1 MHKNQLLAISDKLCR
16 RFVESRHHNVRL
28 YSSPSRRRTIL
39 RPPFPLHSPPL
50 VCKLASFFKN
60 VAGTQQSRPPTNPS
74 SSFLNGLQPVASK
87 DIKLSRRVS
96 RTELDFEQAL
106 RAGGTVMLKESVD
119 VNSLGAVDTPSPSK
133 NQLPGH
139 EFASPTPPQ
148 KDMWTPRV
156 PQAPATPVVVPPTP
170 SPAPP
175 AYTRPG
181 SSSSS
186 NEVFYDAED
195 TDNMPSKRRSIYR
208 SPGTTSSSPDLATLA
223 RRAKERGTVV
233 PAKLV
238 QSQKEKR
245 PTEPP
250 PPPLP
255 TTSSNSNS
263 HARAS
268 PAASS
273 TLRASARPRSSTSG
287 AGAGRSGC
295 PPPPKLSITPASY
308 RSSARSAK
316 DPTSPNGSD
325 WVMPSPRSRTSSKA
339 GSDKVRGF

>member
-1 MHKNQLLAISDKLCR
+1 
-16 RFVESRHHNVRL
+16 VV
-28 YSSPSRRRTIL
+28 
-39 RPPFPLHSPPL
+39 
-50 VCKLASFFKN
+50 
-60 VAGTQQSRPPTNPS
+60 
-74 SSFLNGLQPVASK
+74 
-87 DIKLSRRVS
+87 
-96 RTELDFEQAL
+96 
-106 RAGGTVMLKESVD
+106 LKESVD
-119 VNSLGAVDTPSPSK
+119 VNSLGAVDTPRSHSK
-133 NQLPGH
+133 NQLSRSAH

-148 KDMWTPRV
+148 KEMRTPRV

-170 SPAPP
+170 SP
-175 AYTRPG
+175 

-208 SPGTTSSSPDLATLA
+208 SPGTSSSPDLATLA

-245 PTEPP
+245 PTQPP

-255 TTSSNSNS
+255 TTSNGNG

-273 TLRASARPRSSTSG
+273 TLRGSTRPRSSTSG
-287 AGAGRSGC
+287 AAGSGC
-295 PPPPKLSITPASY
+295 PPPPKLSITPAPC
-308 RSSARSAK
+308 RSSARSGK

-339 GSDKVRGF
+339 GSDKVRGFLLAPCAQVPFCLFTETQFSPPGVEKLRQG